1 MSFVPEENPMVWV
14 AVQIVDG
21 VEQYVGQQNPDL
33 DILFIPFFLE
43 KEDAQYGLSLMP
55 RQKGSRY
62 EIQAI
67 RFRELAQ
74 DAAQQGFL
82 LFGINGE
89 GQILDKIDPHTVA

>member
-14 AVQIVDG
+14 VVQTLEG
-21 VEQYVGQQNPDL
+21 AEQYVGQQIPDQ
-33 DILFIPFFLE
+33 DIMFIPFFQE

-67 RFRELAQ
+67 RFRELAR

-89 GQILDKIDPHTVA
+89 GQIMDKIDPHTVA

>member
-1 MSFVPEENPMVWV
+1 MPFVPEENPMVWV
-14 AVQIVDG
+14 VVQTLEG
-21 VEQYVGQQNPDL
+21 AEQYVGQHIPDQ
-33 DILFIPFFLE
+33 DIRFIPFFQE

-67 RFRELAQ
+67 RFRELAR
-74 DAAQQGFL
+74 DAARQGFL
-82 LFGINGE
+82 LFRTDGE

>member
-55 RQKGSRY
+55 REKGGRY
-62 EIQAI
+62 EVQAI
-67 RFRELAQ
+67 RFRELAR
-74 DAAQQGFL
+74 DAARQRFL
-82 LFGINGE
+82 LFRTDGD
-89 GQILDKIDPHTVA
+89 GQVLDKIDPNTVA